1 MRGFELRIDAN
12 SARLQPAQERMERL
26 NASAD
31 MLAQQ
36 NHVNK
41 NTQETIGVR
50 GRGVLQPA
58 PRAEQKGGY
67 VGEFS

>member
-36 NHVNK
+36 NHVIK

-50 GRGVLQPA
+50 VRGVL
-58 PRAEQKGGY
+58 
-67 VGEFS
+67 